1 MAKHLV
7 MDPSGHSTV
16 EFDQSNTVELG
27 EALARWTALTSTGHT
42 AAVRKSG
49 ETDYTLTRSFD
60 PPADETLFVPQL
72 KGG

>member
-7 MDPSGHSTV
+7 MDPSGHSV
-16 EFDQSNTVELG
+16 IEFDNSNWADTKVAME
-27 EALARWTALTSTGHT
+27 RFTALTGSGHT
-42 AAVRKSG
+42 AAVRKAG

-60 PPADETLFVPQL
+60 PTADETLFVPQL

>member
-7 MDPSGHSTV
+7 LDATGHTTT
-16 EFDQSNTVELG
+16 EFDPSNTVDLG

-42 AAVRKSG
+42 AAVRKTG

-60 PPADETLFVPQL
+60 PTADETLFVPQL
-72 KGG
+72 RGG